1 MVWMEY
7 QRLKAEFERSQG
19 RLTALLDR
27 KEEIFWKT
35 QPAAVRYDKDK
46 VQTSPSDHIT
56 DLLVKAADIDKLV
69 DASRKIVEERQHM
82 LMLKKKELRQ
92 SRDIEDK
99 IYTLYFIDR
108 MSVNKIAYCIG
119 YSKRQV
125 YRIIKNQKMS
135 QNVTNGMIE

>member
-1 MVWMEY
+1 MVWIEY
-7 QRLKAEFERSQG
+7 QRLKLEYDRSQG
-19 RLTALLDR
+19 HLKVLLD
-27 KEEIFWKT
+27 KQEEIFWKT

-56 DLLVKAADIDKLV
+56 DILVKAADIDKLV
-69 DASRKIVEERQHM
+69 EAARKIVEERQHL

-92 SRDIEDK
+92 SRDVEDK

-125 YRIIKNQKMS
+125 YRIIKHQKETD
-135 QNVTNGMIE
+135 QTRKLIE

>member
-1 MVWMEY
+1 MVWVEY
-7 QRLKAEFERSQG
+7 QRLKAEYDRSQG
-19 RLTALLDR
+19 HLTALLN
-27 KEEIFWKT
+27 KQEEIFWKT
-35 QPAAVRYDKDK
+35 QPAAIRYDKDK

-56 DLLVKAADIDKLV
+56 DLLVKSADLDKLIETARKTV
-69 DASRKIVEERQHM
+69 DERQHL

-125 YRIIKNQKMS
+125 YRIIKHQKETD
-135 QNVTNGMIE
+135 QTRKLVE